1 MVTASLSVTVPATR
15 HGDSDWQ
22 GRDSGSADSES
33 AGEFEAA
40 SLSANAL
47 LGSPE
52 SSESRSSRAESE
64 SESD

>member
-1 MVTASLSVTVPATR
+1 MVTPTGRAVIQAPPTPA
-15 HGDSDWQ
+15 
-22 GRDSGSADSES
+22 ES
-33 AGEFEAA
+33 AGESEAA